1 MENKIER
8 PAVGESV
15 TQAKMFNVMIPITQL
30 EEYLLETVPFHKV
43 NFDDYADEEGNVHIE
58 YKYGDCKDDQMLLVW
73 SAIGYK
79 CDDSKFY
86 RTYYGVSSPLDI
98 WWKGLTE
105 KVEDNEELFC
115 SRRCGE
121 DGCPECQS
129 DVDEEWC
136 EKHEQVMWKNAM
148 KCGACLDD
156 EEEEARYQEHKTL
169 YNEDE
174 QVILEKLFLTVAC
187 H

>member
-15 TQAKMFNVMIPITQL
+15 TQAKMFNVMIPITQV
-30 EEYLLETVPFHKV
+30 EEYLLETVPDHKE

-58 YKYGDCKDDQMLLVW
+58 YKYGYKDGQTLLVW

-79 CDDSKFY
+79 CEDSKFY
-86 RTYYGVSSPLDI
+86 NTCYIEASPLDI

-105 KVEDNEELFC
+105 KIEDNEELFC
-115 SRRCGE
+115 CQGE
-121 DGCPECQS
+121 GCSECQS
-129 DVDEEWC
+129 D
-136 EKHEQVMWKNAM
+136 
-148 KCGACLDD
+148 D
-156 EEEEARYQEHKTL
+156 EEE
-169 YNEDE
+169 
-174 QVILEKLFLTVAC
+174 TVAC